1 MRTAPYQAAQL
12 RVVIAS
18 ERRHAPGAINTIPAK
33 RSVVMEMR
41 THHGHL
47 EEMRQVVLDDV
58 VNELSHISDMLDHS
72 RPSVTTLRSACMV
85 LIALRA

>member
-18 ERRHAPGAINTIPAK
+18 ERRHARSAINTIPAK

-58 VNELSHISDMLDHS
+58 VNELSHISDMLDQP
-72 RPSVTTLRSACMV
+72 RPPATTLRA
-85 LIALRA
+85 IALVWC